1 MDPRLAF
8 KMLVR
13 FQVVVT
19 VTVGVGT
26 ALAMMT
32 DVLVL
37 VKVFQ
42 ISVDI
47 CKKNCVFSLRVH
59 DLKTPVLGFA
69 TVQNPDS
76 NIQD

>member
-1 MDPRLAF
+1 M
-8 KMLVR
+8 
-13 FQVVVT
+13 T

-26 ALAMMT
+26 TLAMMT

-47 CKKNCVFSLRVH
+47 CKGKNRGFSLRVH
-59 DLKTPVLGFA
+59 DLKTPVLGFL
-69 TVQNPDS
+69 PLCK
-76 NIQD
+76 IQTQTYMIEVHI